1 MENLKKNI
9 LVKLEKAGVI
19 QNNKWLVKDVSLQI
33 EKGKIVTLIGPNGS
47 GKTTTAKIALGIHKN
62 IKGNVKKFT
71 DKIGYVPQKISIDWT
86 LPIRVTDFMQLTHN
100 LENSEIENALS
111 LTGVKHLI
119 KNDLRNLSGGE
130 FQRVLIARAIS
141 KKPDLLVLDEPVQGV
156 DFKGE
161 IALYELIK
169 TISEKLNCGIL
180 LISHDLHVVIW
191 RRLAFFGDTLA
202 HSALLGVTLAFT
214 FEISIALSVF
224 IISSIIAL
232 ILLKLQKNTKLPG
245 DALLGLLAHSSLAV
259 GLVVIGFLSF
269 IRFDIMG
276 FLFGDILAVSTSDL
290 ITIWVGGALI
300 LFVLNKIWKPL
311 FASTVNYDLA
321 EAEGMS
327 PEKANAIFTVL
338 LAAIIAISIK
348 MVGLLL
354 ITGMFIMPAAMA
366 RNLSNN
372 PRQMVIIS
380 IIGGLLSVL
389 IGLFSSLEFNTASGP
404 SIITAA
410 LFLFILSLIK
420 FKKNSELKQ

>member
-47 GKTTTAKIALGIHKN
+47 GKTTAAKIALGIHKN
-62 IKGNVKKFT
+62 IKGNVTKFT

-180 LISHDLHVVIW
+180 LISHDLHVVMTATDYVVC
-191 RRLAFFGDTLA
+191 LNGHVCCSGSPTAVA
-202 HSALLGVTLAFT
+202 NNQ
-214 FEISIALSVF
+214 EY
-224 IISSIIAL
+224 
-232 ILLKLQKNTKLPG
+232 QK
-245 DALLGLLAHSSLAV
+245 
-259 GLVVIGFLSF
+259 
-269 IRFDIMG
+269 
-276 FLFGDILAVSTSDL
+276 LFGDR
-290 ITIWVGGALI
+290 
-300 LFVLNKIWKPL
+300 
-311 FASTVNYDLA
+311 AST
-321 EAEGMS
+321 
-327 PEKANAIFTVL
+327 I
-338 LAAIIAISIK
+338 
-348 MVGLLL
+348 
-354 ITGMFIMPAAMA
+354 
-366 RNLSNN
+366 
-372 PRQMVIIS
+372 
-380 IIGGLLSVL
+380 LSVYEHRHDHTHSPD
-389 IGLFSSLEFNTASGP
+389 GTV
-404 SIITAA
+404 
-410 LFLFILSLIK
+410 
-420 FKKNSELKQ
+420 KNK